1 MFRTSNPP
9 TQNGYYSYFLID
21 DSAASKLRRFLSQI
35 LETTLEEGSTPM
47 ILTLTKTEFDS
58 LATAYHDLLVGY
70 RHPRQ
75 DSMAF
80 RFREQDETVQ
90 KLKKLY
96 PQWLT
101 CEDLPPQTLVN
112 YKSLSKKGT
121 AIPLRKKT

>member
-21 DSAASKLRRFLSQI
+21 DSAASMLRRFLSQI

-47 ILTLTKTEFDS
+47 ILSLSKTEFDA

-75 DSMAF
+75 DSMAL
-80 RFREQDETVQ
+80 RFREQDETLQ

-101 CEDLPPQTLVN
+101 SDDLPPQALVN
-112 YKSLSKKGT
+112 YKSLSK
-121 AIPLRKKT
+121 

>member
-1 MFRTSNPP
+1 MFKHSNPP
-9 TQNGYYSYFLID
+9 TENGYFSYFLID
-21 DSAASKLRRFLSQI
+21 DSAASLLRHFLSQI
-35 LETTLEEGSTPM
+35 LETTLEEGSTPI
-47 ILTLTKTEFDS
+47 ILSLSKTEFDA

-80 RFREQDETVQ
+80 RFREQDETLQ

-101 CEDLPPQTLVN
+101 CDDLPPQALVN
-112 YKSLSKKGT
+112 YKSLSK
-121 AIPLRKKT
+121 